1 MKKYVLLFTAVV
13 VLIVMVVVSKGN
25 LKEPESAELIQ
36 ETSDVMTMDQLVKE
50 YAQIKSISEEEAEKR
65 INSIEG
71 MHENETGKET
81 YRILPTSEKDKEN
94 LYDIIFYAETE
105 ESEQGWKIKKIAFG
119 EILSREN
126 DKLRYLGDINFW
138 IRGEREIEYS
148 IDGDLYKISDSEID
162 VSASSR
168 NGRGTISFTPVSD
181 KKLKSKGY
189 LDLHGTKEF

>member
-13 VLIVMVVVSKGN
+13 VLIVIVVVSKGN

-50 YAQIKSISEEEAEKR
+50 YAQIKSISAEEAEGR

-71 MHENETGKET
+71 THGNETGKET
-81 YRILPTSEKDKEN
+81 YRILPTSVKDKDE
-94 LYDIIFYAETE
+94 LYYILFYATTE
-105 ESEQGWKIKKIAFG
+105 ENELDWKIKEIAFG
-119 EILSREN
+119 EILSKEN
-126 DKLRYLGDINFW
+126 NKLRYLGNINFW

-148 IDGDLYKISDSEID
+148 IDGNLYKISDSEID
-162 VSASSR
+162 VSTSCH
-168 NGRGTISFTPVSD
+168 NDRGTISFTSVSD

-189 LDLHGTKEF
+189 LSVQGTKHF